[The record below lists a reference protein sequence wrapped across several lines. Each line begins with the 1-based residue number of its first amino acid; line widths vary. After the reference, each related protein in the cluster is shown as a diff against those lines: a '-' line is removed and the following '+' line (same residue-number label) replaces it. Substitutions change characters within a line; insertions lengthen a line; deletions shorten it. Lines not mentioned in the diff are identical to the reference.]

1 MEKVKTA
8 TGKAFDCDYFN
19 PLGQIGRINIRVK
32 NSSLV
37 EVASVFGNPN
47 ETVQLYCGSE
57 YIAHHTKVIA
67 IVPEGSAIR
76 VVLGKE

>member
-1 MEKVKTA
+1 MERVITA
-8 TGKAFDCDYFN
+8 TGKTFDCDYFN
-19 PLGQIGRINIRVK
+19 HFEPFAQVNISVH

-37 EVASVFGNPN
+37 EVASVFGNPA
-47 ETVQLYCGSE
+47 ETVQLYYGKK